1 MGGDSGEQRVG
12 KSPKPVDPSFQAM
25 AEVLSLGMSYQLAV
39 SPDGLGRR
47 FLYVSESCLA
57 LNGVAAPE
65 VMADP
70 RVFYDLVVPEHR
82 ALTVE
87 ATTRAILARQPLM
100 VEYAI
105 RKPDGEAGWRR
116 ATSAPRPDFTKDGWS
131 IWDGLQVDITEQKQA
146 EVELEA
152 QRQRLDLAV
161 EAAGLGL
168 WEYDVRTDRSNW
180 SDRTKALYGL
190 PPEAEIDYDH
200 WFESLIHP
208 DDRADMEAA
217 YQAALERLDGTF
229 SVEHRTLAPDGAVRW
244 VLAHGRVVRDE
255 SGPVRVLGTVL
266 DITERQEAEERRRL
280 VANEL
285 AHRSKNGL
293 AMIMAIIQQ
302 SARTAESVKDYEAR
316 LISRIGAMARSQ
328 DLVTGSAGPL
338 TLGELFK
345 SAIEPFDP
353 ARFRI
358 DPELADHN
366 LNADVALMVAL
377 LVHELGTNATKYGA
391 LSAPAGRIALESA
404 PGAPGMVA
412 VVWREAGGP
421 PVTPPAQ
428 TGFGARLIEA
438 ALRGFGGSA
447 RAQFPA
453 SGLEARLEFPV
464 QAS

>member
-1 MGGDSGEQRVG
+1 MG

-25 AEVLSLGMSYQLAV
+25 AEVLSLGMSYQLAA
-39 SPDGLGRR
+39 SPDGSGRR

-57 LNGVAAPE
+57 LNGVPAPA

-70 RVFYDLVVPEHR
+70 AVFYDLVIPEHR
-82 ALTVE
+82 ALTAA
-87 ATTRAILARQPLM
+87 ATTKAILDHRPLT

-105 RKPDGEAGWRR
+105 RRPDGGIGWRR
-116 ATSAPRPDFTKDGWS
+116 ATSAPRPDLTEDGWS

-146 EVELEA
+146 ELELEA

-168 WEYDVRTDRSNW
+168 WEYDLRTERSVW

-190 PPEAEIDYDH
+190 PPEAEIGIDH

-208 DDRADMEAA
+208 DDRADMDAA
-217 YQAALERLDGTF
+217 YQAAVERLDGTF

-255 SGPVRVLGTVL
+255 VGPVRVLGTVL
-266 DITERQEAEERRRL
+266 DITQRQEIEARRQL

-302 SARTAESVKDYEAR
+302 SARTAETVKDYEAR
-316 LISRIGAMARSQ
+316 LLSRIGAMARSQ
-328 DLVTGSAGPL
+328 DLVTGSVGPL
-338 TLGELFK
+338 TLGDLFK
-345 SAIEPFDP
+345 STLEPFD
-353 ARFRI
+353 ASRFRI
-358 DPELADHN
+358 DPELAGHN
-366 LNADVALMVAL
+366 VDADVALMLAL
-377 LVHELGTNATKYGA
+377 LIHELGTNATKYGA
-391 LSAPAGRIALESA
+391 LSTPQGWIELASAPSAPA
-404 PGAPGMVA
+404 APGMA
-412 VVWREAGGP
+412 VVIWRESGGP
-421 PVTPPAQ
+421 AVTPPAR

-438 ALRGFGGSA
+438 ALRGYGGSA
-447 RAQFPA
+447 RAQFPPT
-453 SGLEARLEFPV
+453 GLEARLEFPV
-464 QAS
+464 QEA

>member
-1 MGGDSGEQRVG
+1 MG

-25 AEVLSLGMSYQLAV
+25 AEVLSLGMSYQLAA
-39 SPDGLGRR
+39 SPDGAGRR
-47 FLYVSESCLA
+47 FLYVSDSCLA
-57 LNGVAAPE
+57 LNGVTPSA

-70 RVFYDLVVPEHR
+70 RVFYDLVIPEHR
-82 ALTVE
+82 ALTAE
-87 ATTRAILARQPLM
+87 ATTRAILDRRPLM

-105 RKPDGEAGWRR
+105 RKPDGEMGWRR
-116 ATSAPRPDFTKDGWS
+116 ATSAPRPDLTDDGWS
-131 IWDGLQVDITEQKQA
+131 IWDGLQVDITEQKLA
-146 EVELEA
+146 ELELEA

-168 WEYDVRTDRSNW
+168 WEYDVRTERSVW

-190 PPEAEIDYDH
+190 PPEAEIDYDT
-200 WFESLIHP
+200 WFGSLIHP

-217 YQAALERLDGTF
+217 YQAAVERLDGTF

-255 SGPVRVLGTVL
+255 LGPVRVLGTVL
-266 DITERQEAEERRRL
+266 DVTERQEAEERRQL
-280 VANEL
+280 VASEL

-302 SARTAESVKDYEAR
+302 SARTAETVKDYEAR

-328 DLVTGSAGPL
+328 DLVTGSVGPL

-345 SAIEPFDP
+345 SAIAPFDP

-358 DPELADHN
+358 DPELADHS
-366 LNADVALMVAL
+366 LNADLALMLAL
-377 LVHELGTNATKYGA
+377 LIHELGTNATKYGA
-391 LSAPAGRIALESA
+391 LSTPQGRIELTSAPAADGMIA
-404 PGAPGMVA
+404 VI
-412 VVWREAGGP
+412 WREAGGP
-421 PVTPPAQ
+421 VVTPPAQ
-428 TGFGARLIEA
+428 TGFGTRLIEA
-438 ALRGFGGSA
+438 ALRGRGGSA

-453 SGLEARLEFPV
+453 SGLEARLEFPI
-464 QAS
+464 QAA

>member
-1 MGGDSGEQRVG
+1 VG
-12 KSPKPVDPSFQAM
+12 KSPKAVDPSFQAM

-39 SPDGLGRR
+39 SPDGSGRR

-65 VMADP
+65 VMADAS
-70 RVFYDLVVPEHR
+70 VFYDLVVPEHR
-82 ALTVE
+82 AVTAE

-105 RKPDGEAGWRR
+105 RKPNGETGWRR
-116 ATSAPRPDFTKDGWS
+116 ATSAPRPGLTGDGWS

-146 EVELEA
+146 ELELEA

-161 EAAGLGL
+161 EASGLGL
-168 WEYDVRTDRSNW
+168 WEYDVRAERAVW

-190 PPEAEIDYDH
+190 PTDAEIDFDH
-200 WFESLIHP
+200 WFERLIHP

-217 YQAALERLDGTF
+217 YLAAVERLDGTF
-229 SVEHRTLAPDGAVRW
+229 SVEHRTVAPDGAVRW

-255 SGPVRVLGTVL
+255 VGPVRVLGTVL

-302 SARTAESVKDYEAR
+302 SARTAETVKDYEAV

-328 DLVTGSAGPL
+328 DLVTGSVGPL
-338 TLGELFK
+338 TLGDLFA
-345 SAIEPFDP
+345 STLEPFD
-353 ARFRI
+353 ASRFRI
-358 DPELADHN
+358 DPTLVDHEV
-366 LNADVALMVAL
+366 NADVALMVAL

-391 LSAPAGRIALESA
+391 LSAPAGRVELTSVPA
-404 PGAPGMVA
+404 APGMAA
-412 VVWREAGGP
+412 VVWRESGGP
-421 PVTPPAQ
+421 AVAPPTR

-438 ALRGFGGSA
+438 ALRAYGGSA

-464 QAS
+464 QNA